1 MNRINFEKSFRKKN
15 KNNIQTFSLFWSI
28 YKMYISVKKKRCLR
42 RWFFLLS
49 NIFLVSFH
57 WILLSFKMNCDQ
69 WSYLCLLQIF
79 FFWHSSLV
87 LSPSWSHLIYRK
99 RVEFKHLRNFCFLFP
114 VSMKCNSGI
123 IMERWAGGH
132 VSR

>member
-1 MNRINFEKSFRKKN
+1 MNRINFEESFRKKN

-57 WILLSFKMNCDQ
+57 WILLSFEMNCDQ

>member
-1 MNRINFEKSFRKKN
+1 MNRINFEESFRKKN

-57 WILLSFKMNCDQ
+57 WILLAFKMNCDQ

>member
-1 MNRINFEKSFRKKN
+1 MNRINFEESFRKK
-15 KNNIQTFSLFWSI
+15 KQKQHTNIFSILINLQNVHFC
-28 YKMYISVKKKRCLR
+28 KKKRCLR

-57 WILLSFKMNCDQ
+57 WILLSFEMNCDQ